1 MEDNIQ
7 SSRVI
12 FFLGAGASVAAGVP
26 DTYSFVEEFRES
38 ISDAAKKESINQ
50 IIETLEEW
58 KGSEIDIELLLETLT
73 KLERKDEEPLT
84 SFFKEDKFALSDLT
98 LIEPLIKDLKDFIK
112 SKAIVSEESIKYLEP
127 ILGFLEEPLD
137 IISVNYDTCIEQ
149 FCNVYRRV
157 YQDGFELEWNPKTFA
172 KEHTDIRLYKLHGSV
187 MWYQSDKAGYVKV
200 PIRTMESEIEL
211 ITREKAINLMLYPM
225 QKWDYAEPLLE
236 LLVEIKH
243 RLESETCKFLVIVGY
258 SFRDEH
264 IRRLLW
270 DAARK
275 NKKLTC
281 ILIDPKAYQIYSN
294 KLKYYDDASKIP
306 SSLYERVVCLPYK
319 FEKVFPSVKNY
330 YLLNLQNGLGRYDSL
345 RQQETIEGKKID
357 WIACIPELVNAEH
370 CEIVEHLLD
379 RINVTKFERNLELN
393 LNLLLKMFVNYS
405 ASNQT
410 EKAAEYFQKFI
421 SFLQTIFV
429 ERLDLEVSREPR
441 FPSILWNCI
450 PTDSGRSYHDTN
462 QIKIFIENLFDFCN
476 ERVEWVQ
483 ESSDDFWKVNET
495 LNSLNIYLEEFVD
508 ETKDF
513 GAYITLRTKEIADV
527 VGDVEEF
534 RKKYQGK
541 ALASNEEQNELRSKI
556 VNIEKNIL
564 TGILGE

>member
-12 FFLGAGASVAAGVP
+12 FFLGAGASVAAEVP
-26 DTYSFVEEFRES
+26 DTYSFVEEFRDS
-38 ISDAAKKESINQ
+38 ISDAAKKGTINQ
-50 IIETLEEW
+50 IIKTLEVW
-58 KGSEIDIELLLETLT
+58 KGSKIDIELLLETLT

-84 SFFKEDKFALSDLT
+84 SFFGGGKFVLSDLT
-98 LIEPLIKDLKDFIK
+98 QIETLIKDLKDFIK
-112 SKAIVSEESIKYLEP
+112 NKAIVTENSIKYLEP
-127 ILGFLEEPLD
+127 ILGFLEDPLD

-149 FCNVYRRV
+149 FCNVYRRT

-243 RLESETCKFLVIVGY
+243 RLESETCKVLVIVGY

-294 KLKYYDDASKIP
+294 KLKYYDDEEKIP
-306 SSLYERVVCLPYK
+306 SSLCERVVCLPYK
-319 FEKVFPSVKNY
+319 FEKVFPSIKNY
-330 YLLNLQNGLGRYDSL
+330 YLSNLSEGLDCYDSF
-345 RQQETIEGKKID
+345 RQHETIEGKKVD
-357 WIACIPELVNAEH
+357 WMACIPSLVNAEH
-370 CEIVEHLLD
+370 CEKIERLLD
-379 RINVTKFERNLELN
+379 LINVTEFERNLELN
-393 LNLLLKMFVNYS
+393 LNLLLKLFVNYS
-405 ASNQT
+405 ANNQT
-410 EKAAEYFQKFI
+410 EKASEYLKKFN
-421 SFLQTIFV
+421 SFLHTIFL
-429 ERLDLEVSREPR
+429 ERFHLEVSREPG
-441 FPSILWNCI
+441 FPKIELNYK
-450 PTDSGRSYHDTN
+450 DASYQVATS
-462 QIKIFIENLFDFCN
+462 IKIIIGSLLDFCN
-476 ERVEWVQ
+476 VEWVK
-483 ESSDDFWKVNET
+483 EASEELRMVTET
-495 LNSLNIYLEEFVD
+495 LKSLNIYLESFLD
-508 ETKDF
+508 EEKDF
-513 GAYITLRTKEIADV
+513 GAYITLRTKEIENV
-527 VGDVEEF
+527 LGEDVEEF

-541 ALASNEEQNELRSKI
+541 VLASDEERNKLRSKI

-564 TGILGE
+564 TVILWE